1 MKTRILL
8 VIGLLF
14 GSTLMFAQEVGI
26 QLYSLRNQFKNDV
39 PSTLQLIKSWGI
51 DKIEGGENTYGLSE
65 KRFIKLLDETGLD
78 VVSVGTNLDELRKNP
93 QKTIDRAKAF
103 GAQYAMCPWI
113 PHNGND
119 FTIEDV
125 KNATRIF
132 NAAGKLLKEAGVQLV
147 YHPHGYEFRP
157 YEEGT
162 LFDYMAKNAEH
173 FAFEMDIY
181 WVAHGG
187 EDPLR
192 LFESYPGKFPLMHL
206 KEMKKGVQGNDS
218 GHDDVENNV
227 VLGDGQLDMKAILQA
242 AKKQGVQYMFIE
254 DESSRVVTQV
264 PKSLV
269 FIADQIK

>member
-39 PSTLQLIKSWGI
+39 PSTLQLIKNWGI

>member
-8 VIGLLF
+8 VIGLLY

-187 EDPLR
+187 EDPLQ

-206 KEMKKGVQGNDS
+206 K
-218 GHDDVENNV
+218 
-227 VLGDGQLDMKAILQA
+227 DMKNCLLYTSDA
-242 AKKQGVQYMFIE
+242 A
-254 DESSRVVTQV
+254 D
-264 PKSLV
+264 
-269 FIADQIK
+269 D